1 MKIGLAAYRFIN
13 NDIAFNM
20 AQIEKAM
27 KAAQGKAELLCFG
40 EAFLQGFDAMNWD
53 YVHDREVAVTQ
64 DSDLIQSICDMTVR
78 YGVDLL
84 FGYLERE
91 GEYLYS
97 SCMVIKNGKT
107 LHNYRRISQGWKKYW
122 LTDSHYCEGNAVND
136 FDYKGMT
143 FRIAL
148 CGDMWDYPERFQ
160 TEGILLWP
168 VCCNFTIDEWVKE
181 EETAYIEKACSAA
194 YKTLFVDAIEDGS
207 SCLHAAFFF
216 ADGAKLAGSYTDTE
230 TILYVEV

>member
-40 EAFLQGFDAMNWD
+40 EAFLQGFDAMNWN
-53 YVHDREVAVTQ
+53 YEHDREIAVTQ
-64 DSDLIQSICDMTVR
+64 DSEIIRSICAMTVR
-78 YGVDLL
+78 YRVDLL

-91 GEYLYS
+91 GDYLYS
-97 SCMVIKNGKT
+97 SCMVIENGKI

-122 LTDSHYCEGNAVND
+122 LTDSHYCEGDEVED

-168 VCCNFTIDEWVKE
+168 VCCNFTIDEWKKE
-181 EETAYIEKACSAA
+181 EETAYIEKACGVAR
-194 YKTLFVDAIEDGS
+194 KTLFVDAIEDGS

-216 ADGAKLAGSYTDTE
+216 ADGVKLAGSYVDTE
-230 TILYVEV
+230 TILYVEI